1 MFKSI
6 ITELK
11 TAWAESES
19 VRRLADL
26 TDRELNDVG
35 ADRFDAK
42 LLNKAR
48 RYRAREHVTFDQ
60 DSGLFAHPTA

>member
-11 TAWAESES
+11 STWKQSES

-26 TDRELNDVG
+26 TDRELDDVG
-35 ADRFDAK
+35 VDRFDAK
-42 LLNKAR
+42 LLAKAR
-48 RYRAREHVTFDQ
+48 RYRAREHVAFHQ
-60 DSGLFAHPTA
+60 ASGLFAHPTA

>member
-11 TAWAESES
+11 AAWAESES

-26 TDRELNDVG
+26 TDRELDDVG
-35 ADRFDAK
+35 ADRFDAR
-42 LLNKAR
+42 LLGKAR
-48 RYRAREHVTFDQ
+48 RYRAREHVPFHQ
-60 DSGLFAHPTA
+60 GSGLFAHPTA

>member
-11 TAWAESES
+11 TVWAESES

-26 TDRELNDVG
+26 TDRELQDVG

-42 LLNKAR
+42 LLSKAQ
-48 RYRAREHVTFDQ
+48 RYRAREHVTFHQ
-60 DSGLFAHPTA
+60 GSGFFAHPNA